1 MGRHGG
7 HEQDAPRNRGKS
19 EPEPTPEPGYRD
31 EPIGRRLRPEES
43 AVTEPRT
50 GFLGSG
56 WSDPSDLSDPV
67 WPDEKRRPGR
77 RIRTVLL
84 AVAAVAVVLGGTVA
98 GVQVLGG
105 PAGSSADCPPGGCAA
120 ETPGGSESYPTG
132 LTDPADQ
139 TGEPTPSGEPER
151 TEKDKTSPVP
161 TPAVTRQQT
170 GRTSSAPTPTPKAT
184 RAPRRTE
191 PARPTRKPE
200 AEPST
205 TGESLITDTERQD
218 PTPPQATTQPQVPQP
233 SQTSVPEAPDTPAAG
248 GAAVTVDFGVVQE
261 VVQEKEEVY
270 TAKLTVAAGEKV
282 TGLALSLP
290 VGGEVDSVTG
300 AGWTQDGDT
309 LVLEPGKDLEVGE
322 SLVLTFTAHGR
333 AQAPQTCRSTRGEC
347 AVV

>member
-7 HEQDAPRNRGKS
+7 HEQDAPRSRGKR
-19 EPEPTPEPGYRD
+19 EPEPDYRD

-56 WSDPSDLSDPV
+56 WSAPSDLSDPV
-67 WPDEKRRPGR
+67 WPDEKRRSGR

-98 GVQVLGG
+98 GVQVMGS

-120 ETPGGSESYPTG
+120 ETPDGSESYPTG

-151 TEKDKTSPVP
+151 AEKDKATPVP

-170 GRTSSAPTPTPKAT
+170 GRTSAAPTPTPKAT

-200 AEPST
+200 SEPST
-205 TGESLITDTERQD
+205 TRESLITDTGRQD
-218 PTPPQATTQPQVPQP
+218 PTLTQPPVPQP
-233 SQTSVPEAPDTPAAG
+233 SQTSVPETSDTPAAG
-248 GAAVTVDFGVVQE
+248 GAAVTVGFGVVQE

-270 TAKLTVAAGEKV
+270 TAKLTVTAGEKI

-300 AGWTQDGDT
+300 AGWKQDGDT

-322 SLVLTFTAHGR
+322 SLVLTFTARGR

>member
-1 MGRHGG
+1 M
-7 HEQDAPRNRGKS
+7 
-19 EPEPTPEPGYRD
+19 
-31 EPIGRRLRPEES
+31 
-43 AVTEPRT
+43 
-50 GFLGSG
+50 
-56 WSDPSDLSDPV
+56 

-139 TGEPTPSGEPER
+139 TGEPTSSGEPER
-151 TEKDKTSPVP
+151 AEKDKTTPVP

-191 PARPTRKPE
+191 PARPTREPE
-200 AEPST
+200 TEPST
-205 TGESLITDTERQD
+205 TGESLITDTGRQD
-218 PTPPQATTQPQVPQP
+218 STPTQATTQPPVPQP
-233 SQTSVPEAPDTPAAG
+233 SQTSVPETPETPAAG

-261 VVQEKEEVY
+261 KEEVY
-270 TAKLTVAAGEKV
+270 TAKLTVTAGEKV

-309 LVLEPGKDLEVGE
+309 LVLEPGRDLEAGE
-322 SLVLTFTAHGR
+322 SLAITFTAYGR
-333 AQAPQTCRSTRGEC
+333 AQAPRTCRSAVGEC
-347 AVV
+347 AVI

>member
-7 HEQDAPRNRGKS
+7 HEQDAPRSRGKR
-19 EPEPTPEPGYRD
+19 EPEPTPEPDYRD

-139 TGEPTPSGEPER
+139 TGEPTSSGEPER
-151 TEKDKTSPVP
+151 AEKDKATPAP
-161 TPAVTRQQT
+161 TPSATRQQS

-191 PARPTRKPE
+191 PARPTREPE
-200 AEPST
+200 TEPST
-205 TGESLITDTERQD
+205 TGESLITDTGRQD
-218 PTPPQATTQPQVPQP
+218 STPTQAATQPPVPQP
-233 SQTSVPEAPDTPAAG
+233 SQTSVPETPETPAAG

-261 VVQEKEEVY
+261 KEEVY
-270 TAKLTVAAGEKV
+270 TAKLTVTAGEKV
-282 TGLALSLP
+282 TALALSLP

-309 LVLEPGKDLEVGE
+309 LVLEPGRDLAAGE
-322 SLVLTFTAHGR
+322 SLAITFIAYGR
-333 AQAPQTCRSTRGEC
+333 AQAPRTCRSAVGEC
-347 AVV
+347 AVI

>member
-7 HEQDAPRNRGKS
+7 HEQDAPRSRGKRD
-19 EPEPTPEPGYRD
+19 PEPDHHD

-56 WSDPSDLSDPV
+56 WSAPSDLSDPV
-67 WPDEKRRPGR
+67 WPDEKRRSGR

-98 GVQVLGG
+98 GVQMLGS
-105 PAGSSADCPPGGCAA
+105 PAGSSADCPPGGCAP
-120 ETPGGSESYPTG
+120 ETPGGSDSYPTG
-132 LTDPADQ
+132 LTDPEDR

-151 TEKDKTSPVP
+151 AEEDKATPVP

-170 GRTSSAPTPTPKAT
+170 RRTSAAPTPTPTAT

-191 PARPTRKPE
+191 QARPTREP
-200 AEPST
+200 EPST
-205 TGESLITDTERQD
+205 TRESLITDTGTQG
-218 PTPPQATTQPQVPQP
+218 PTPPQATTQPPAPQP
-233 SQTSVPEAPDTPAAG
+233 SQTSVPETPDTPAAG
-248 GAAVTVDFGVVQE
+248 GAAVMVDFG

-270 TAKLTVAAGEKV
+270 TAELTVTAGEKV

-300 AGWTQDGDT
+300 AGWQQDGDT
-309 LVLEPGKDLEVGE
+309 LVLEPGRDLEVGE

-333 AQAPQTCRSTRGEC
+333 AQAPRTCRSTRGEC

>member
-7 HEQDAPRNRGKS
+7 HEQDAPRSRGKR
-19 EPEPTPEPGYRD
+19 EPEHAPEPGYRD

-56 WSDPSDLSDPV
+56 WSAPSDLSDPV
-67 WPDEKRRPGR
+67 WPDEKRGSGR
-77 RIRTVLL
+77 RFRTVLL
-84 AVAAVAVVLGGTVA
+84 AVAAVAVVLGGTVV
-98 GVQVLGG
+98 GVQVMGG
-105 PAGSSADCPPGGCAA
+105 SAGSSADCPPGGCAA

-139 TGEPTPSGEPER
+139 TGEPTPSEEPGR
-151 TEKDKTSPVP
+151 AKDKTTPSP
-161 TPAVTRQQT
+161 TPAVTRQRT
-170 GRTSSAPTPTPKAT
+170 GRASTGPTPTPKAT

-191 PARPTRKPE
+191 PARPTRAPE

-205 TGESLITDTERQD
+205 TGESLITGGTQS
-218 PTPPQATTQPQVPQP
+218 PTHTSPATQPPDTPP
-233 SQTSVPEAPDTPAAG
+233 SQTSAPEPPETPAAG

-261 VVQEKEEVY
+261 KEEVY
-270 TAKLTVAAGEKV
+270 TAKLTVTAGEKV

-290 VGGEVDSVTG
+290 VGGEVASVSG
-300 AGWTQDGDT
+300 AGWQQDGDT

-322 SLVLTFTAHGR
+322 SLVLTFTAYGR
-333 AQAPQTCRSTRGEC
+333 AEAPRTCRSTPGEC